1 MFAMQLLQ
9 DMPEAQRLMRM
20 KVCLAG
26 ASERHLGIHLDL

>member
-26 ASERHLGIHLDL
+26 ASARHLGMYLDL